1 MATKTQQ
8 LVRYENGR
16 YRDRRTPTVD
26 PIRAPRSPGLP
37 AVPVNWFP
45 KQSQALGFAQKLLGA
60 APVITSLMKT
70 EAGEQYKEARARAM
84 RGDFT
89 IDDSGLFTFTA
100 EQQRALSE
108 VEGTLDADQASA
120 ELRLQAREWQ
130 QELAENEALT
140 PADRVALFTQRV
152 REASYGS
159 LSNTRDSDYLIA
171 KGNGIHR
178 TASALIGNYTSQTV
192 RAELEHEQSMTGQV
206 LSNRLAEMPSE
217 LTPEEET
224 AFRTQA
230 LTDFYRNWTRITGQ
244 SIRSDGAK
252 AQIKPMLMDLIASG
266 DVESLERLKDMK
278 FPDGSTLEGMGLINK
293 SVLESAVRQA
303 DKLEEDAIRQK
314 QRIWRDNQQLYGSKS
329 VDFYGRTLQLSGLN
343 AEEKSNRISEIVSGI
358 DETMAELSALP
369 DDAMEYQGKQRLLTQ
384 LDQYRSLAI
393 QGGPQEELP
402 ESARKMLFNLVNT
415 DYEAA
420 LPLLREYSQYRMPT
434 ELSAPMRE
442 ALSYNDAIARQG
454 RERQLWM
461 TSTLAEVRQ
470 SHPEYQYNEFNIPVK
485 ELSWEET
492 REYAKAQS
500 LLSSAYDRITQEHPE
515 WSLEERRAEAEKVLF
530 SRFERLNP
538 EQSMELQ
545 TIKESLRQAETVN
558 PSTDPEDLVRLSASF
573 AVMDPANKRRFAEN
587 LMRNPALDH
596 EQKATVQALLSSPD
610 AEQAQGQIITTE
622 ESIRMMEQADPNNP
636 KQYFGRHGNKLF
648 KPMTTLSSH
657 RILVLETTESGGLR
671 VVEKEPNAV
680 SSIDKPLTGLY
691 PSGARIVRGTEI
703 VPISELSEERDLALL
718 DQQSAPINP
727 DPGVPVY
734 NPNAYPD
741 NEIPRPTV
749 DGALFGINLTN
760 RNKPLD
766 DHMVICKVPGDFPQP
781 TRWTPKRNGNVVVM
795 KRYGDCTEE
804 MKKNIVSAPFDPD
817 YRVLVNVRGKY
828 QVVQMRNYLSS
839 RDVSFVTSEPVD
851 FMSAKEQIKLLM
863 EE

>member
-45 KQSQALGFAQKLLGA
+45 KQSHALEFAQKLLGA

-108 VEGTLDADQASA
+108 VEGTLDADRASSV
-120 ELRLQAREWQ
+120 LRLKAQEWQ
-130 QELAENEALT
+130 QELAENEDLT

-152 REASYGS
+152 RESSYGS

-178 TASALIGNYTSQTV
+178 TASALIGSYTSQTV

-206 LSNRLAEMPSE
+206 LSNRLSEMPSG
-217 LTPEEET
+217 LTLEEET

-230 LTDFYRNWTRITGQ
+230 LTDFYRNWTRVTGQ
-244 SIRSDGAK
+244 SIRSEGAK
-252 AQIKPMLMDLIASG
+252 AQLKPMLMDLVASG
-266 DVESLERLKDMK
+266 DVESLERLRDMK
-278 FPDGSTLEGMGLINK
+278 FPDGSTLEGMGLITK
-293 SVLESAVRQA
+293 PVLESASRQA

-329 VDFYGRTLQLSGLN
+329 VDFYGQTLQLSGLN

-369 DDAMEYQGKQRLLTQ
+369 DDAMEYQGRQRLLAQ

-393 QGGPQEELP
+393 QGGPQEDLP
-402 ESARKMLFNLVNT
+402 ESARKMLLNLVNT

-420 LPLLREYSQYRMPT
+420 LPVLREYSRYRMPS

-454 RERQLWM
+454 RERQLWVS
-461 TSTLAEVRQ
+461 STLSEVKPGAVEWRLD
-470 SHPEYQYNEFNIPVK
+470 EFGNPVSPLK
-485 ELSWEET
+485 WEDT
-492 REYAKAQS
+492 QEYAKARS
-500 LLSSAYDRITQEHPE
+500 MLISAYDRITQEHPE

-530 SRFERLNP
+530 SRFDRMNP
-538 EQSMELQ
+538 EQVMEIQGAAQ
-545 TIKESLRQAETVN
+545 TIQQAETLN
-558 PSTDPEDLVRLSASF
+558 PNTDSASVRRLL
-573 AVMDPANKRRFAEN
+573 AGVSVMNPVNRAQVYTN
-587 LMRNPALDH
+587 LMRNPSLDR
-596 EQKATVQALLSSPD
+596 EQKATLQTLFTSPNT
-610 AEQAQGQIITTE
+610 AQVLGEIITTE
-622 ESIRMMEQADPNNP
+622 ESIRMMEQSDPNNP
-636 KQYFGRHGNKLF
+636 KKYFGVHGNKLF
-648 KPMTTLSSH
+648 KPLTTLATH
-657 RILVLETTESGGLR
+657 RVLVREKDDKGHWHVL
-671 VVEKEPNAV
+671 EKEPNQV
-680 SSIDKPLTGLY
+680 SSDSTVLTGLY
-691 PSGARIVRGTEI
+691 PSGARIIRGTEI
-703 VPISELSEERDLALL
+703 VPIQSLSDERDLSLL

-727 DPGVPVY
+727 DPGVPAY

-741 NEIPRPTV
+741 SEIPRPTV
-749 DGALFGINLTN
+749 DGVLFGINLTN
-760 RNKPLD
+760 RNKSLD
-766 DHMVICKVPGDFPQP
+766 DHMVICKVPGSFPQP

-804 MKKNIVSAPFDPD
+804 MKRNIVSAPFDPD
-817 YRVLVNVRGKY
+817 YRVLVTIRGKY
-828 QVVQMRNYLSS
+828 QVIHMKEYLDH
-839 RDVSFVTSEPVD
+839 RDVAFVTSEPVD
-851 FMSAKEQIKLLM
+851 FLSAREQIKLLM